1 MRIALIGCGT
11 LGSYI
16 ARAVH
21 DGVAGDQHLV
31 SVLDAPR
38 PAAADELARE
48 LGCVA
53 AADIDSLLQP
63 SPDLVVEAATR
74 ESVWEL
80 GEPCLEKGASLVVL
94 SSGALLDADFR
105 FRLVALA
112 GKAGRKIYVPSG
124 ALGGLDVARAAKLGG
139 HLRASLATRKPPR
152 ALAMDA
158 GHLAGPRE
166 VFSGNAVDGIA
177 RFPKNV
183 NVAASASL
191 ATSGPEALG
200 LTLMADP
207 GLDSNIHRLE
217 LKGDFGVATVE
228 IQARPMPNN
237 PRSSALA
244 ALSVLAL
251 LSRISSPLEIGG

>member
-21 DGVAGDQHLV
+21 KGVAGDHQMV
-31 SVLDAPR
+31 SVLNTPR
-38 PAAADELARE
+38 SDGAGKLARE
-48 LGCVA
+48 LGCAA

-74 ESVWEL
+74 EAVWEF
-80 GEPCLEKGASLVVL
+80 GEECVRKGSSLIVL
-94 SSGALLDADFR
+94 SSGAMLDAEFR
-105 FRLVALA
+105 SRLVAVA
-112 GKAGRKIYVPSG
+112 RQAGRKIYLPSG
-124 ALGGLDVARAAKLGG
+124 ALGGLDLARAAQLGG
-139 HLRASLATRKPPR
+139 NLQASLTTRKPPR
-152 ALAMDA
+152 ALDMDA
-158 GHLAGPRE
+158 VELTDFQE
-166 VFSGNAVDGIA
+166 VFSGSAVDGIA

-200 LTLMADP
+200 LTLTADP
-207 GLDSNIHRLE
+207 SLDSNVHRLE
-217 LKGDFGVATVE
+217 LKGDFGEATVE
-228 IQARPMPNN
+228 IRARPMPHN
-237 PRSSALA
+237 PKSSALA